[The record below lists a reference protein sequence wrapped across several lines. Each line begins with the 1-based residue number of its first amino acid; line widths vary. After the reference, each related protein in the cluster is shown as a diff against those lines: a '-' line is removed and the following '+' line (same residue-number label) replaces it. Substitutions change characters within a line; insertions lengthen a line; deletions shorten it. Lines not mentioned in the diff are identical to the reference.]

1 MPPTQSALGREPHG
15 LRRQIGCVIQQI
27 GQFPHLNAADNIAT
41 VRRLPARRRHIV
53 LTLIAV
59 SRETP

>member
-1 MPPTQSALGREPHG
+1 MRPTQSVLGREPHE
-15 LRRQIGCVIQQI
+15 LRRQIVCVIQQI
-27 GQFPHLNAADNIAT
+27 GRFPHLNAADNIAT
-41 VRRLPARRRHIV
+41 VRRLLALRWHIV